1 MKRIAVALALALL
14 APLAG
19 HLADKHGPQRVTRLG
34 AGLAAASFA
43 LLTLPLTQT
52 PSLQLW
58 LLGLGAV
65 GFDLGVQTSL
75 IAHQTIVY
83 GIDPGARSRLNAVLF
98 VGMFA
103 GMSCGALLGSVLL
116 AHYGWT
122 AVTGMATVAAL
133 AALGVR
139 LMK

>member
-1 MKRIAVALALALL
+1 M
-14 APLAG
+14 
-19 HLADKHGPQRVTRLG
+19 
-34 AGLAAASFA
+34 
-43 LLTLPLTQT
+43 
-52 PSLQLW
+52 
-58 LLGLGAV
+58 
-65 GFDLGVQTSL
+65 
-75 IAHQTIVY
+75 
-83 GIDPGARSRLNAVLF
+83 NAVLF